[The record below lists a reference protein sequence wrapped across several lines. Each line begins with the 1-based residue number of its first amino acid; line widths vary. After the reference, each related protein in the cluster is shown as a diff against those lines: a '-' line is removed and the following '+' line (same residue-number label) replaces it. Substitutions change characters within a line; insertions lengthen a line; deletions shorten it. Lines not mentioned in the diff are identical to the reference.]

1 MSKLRVAAYQMS
13 VGPDIEAN
21 WQRIES
27 GVERAASGGAQLVA
41 LPECAVSGYPPLHH
55 NTRADIDVGLIADTN
70 RRIARLADKS
80 GIWVVVGSIA
90 EEDGQ
95 LYNCALVYSDDGE
108 LVLRYNKLHLM
119 PDDKRFFTPGWSPV
133 WFRMNDLMCGTLIC
147 YDARFPEPFRQ
158 LRDEGARL
166 IINISNACGGDTWK
180 APVLEGTYRARASE
194 NSCFVVAVSAAGP
207 LQMATS
213 RICSP
218 LGLDLAS
225 ANQDREE
232 LIFADIDP
240 SEADTGYYYDKRR
253 DIWG

>member
-1 MSKLRVAAYQMS
+1 MSKLRIAAYQMS

-27 GVERAASGGAQLVA
+27 GVARAASGGAQLVA

-55 NTRADIDVGLIADTN
+55 QNRAEIDTRAIVDINNL
-70 RRIARLADKS
+70 ARQLAGQL
-80 GIWVVVGSIA
+80 GIWVVLGTII
-90 EEDGQ
+90 EDRGE
-95 LYNCALVYSDDGE
+95 LYNSALVISDEGE
-108 LVLRYNKLHLM
+108 TVFRYDKLHLM
-119 PDDKRFFTPGWSPV
+119 PDDKRFFRAGSSLGTFTMAG
-133 WFRMNDLMCGTLIC
+133 LTCGTLIC

-158 LRDEGARL
+158 LRDQGSKL
-166 IINISNACGGDTWK
+166 IVNISNACGGDTWK

-194 NSCFVVAVSAAGP
+194 NSCFVVAVNAAGP

-213 RICSP
+213 RICNP